1 MPRLGSLGCSAV
13 LPQVLHR
20 SRAGHPTAGGAWGA
34 VLVACGS
41 VASFPPEF
49 LTHIPAR
56 PPPPPARSQQLPSRA
71 PAEQTQGIHAIP
83 TPPPPHT
90 HTQSRVNVHTWC
102 HSCRGPVLG
111 FGCPASAPSSVTAPS
126 FSVGAAL
133 LHPQTMR
140 FWVPM
145 LLGHWEAWSVSTVN
159 PELEGS
165 RPRVCLTSPH
175 GVCRAG
181 TAV

>member
-1 MPRLGSLGCSAV
+1 MLLLFLQNFSPTFQQDHPRPLPDHSSSRQGPQLSKPRIYMPS
-13 LPQVLHR
+13 PP
-20 SRAGHPTAGGAWGA
+20 HP
-34 VLVACGS
+34 
-41 VASFPPEF
+41 
-49 LTHIPAR
+49 
-56 PPPPPARSQQLPSRA
+56 
-71 PAEQTQGIHAIP
+71 P
-83 TPPPPHT
+83 THT

-111 FGCPASAPSSVTAPS
+111 FGCPASTPSSVTAPS

-140 FWVPM
+140 FRVPM